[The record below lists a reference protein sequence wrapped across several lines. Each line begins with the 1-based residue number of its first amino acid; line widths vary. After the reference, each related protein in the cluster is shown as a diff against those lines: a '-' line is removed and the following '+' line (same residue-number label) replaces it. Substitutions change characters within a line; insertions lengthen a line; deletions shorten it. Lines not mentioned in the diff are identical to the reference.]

1 MEDLLK
7 QYKAQIEC
15 LQNELSKKDLQLEK
29 RDSLIKELLDVMV
42 ADLEVNPEL

>member
-29 RDSLIKELLDVMV
+29 RDSLIKELFDVMV
-42 ADLEVNPEL
+42 ADLGIYPA